1 MRKKS
6 KRLIALLVSLLMV
19 ISLIPT
25 TGLTV
30 EAATKPKLAKKSVSI
45 VIGGTSKI
53 KIKNAPKGAKIT
65 YKSAKKSIATVSE
78 QGKVKGIKSGT
89 TKITVSVKETSKT
102 TKLTYKVTVKKP
114 KLSKSKLSLVSGRTA
129 KLSIKNKPKKATYTW
144 TSSNS
149 KVATINKTGK
159 VTAKA
164 KGTAT
169 IKTRVKTAKKIYNLS
184 CKVNV
189 TDNSDNANNE
199 AQTYIVT
206 FDSNGG
212 SSVAPQTVK
221 KYELAQQPAN
231 PVRNGYT
238 FDGWYT
244 AANGGQKFNFKTAIT
259 ANITLYAHWNIDE
272 KAVPILTIN
281 NLSETETNNVDT
293 ENIDI
298 SGAAS
303 SSLGTIKDVSYSLKF
318 ALDETASINGKAEG
332 TKEWKI
338 KGLPLQVGT
347 SFLTI
352 TVSDSE
358 NRTTQKVI
366 TLNRL
371 STEIELSDNV
381 ILYTEEQTDEIADSI
396 IDYWTDDMGTA
407 DDTYDD
413 QTKILFSEDS
423 EIVQSIKAGLIEV
436 GDVVMLQPSN
446 ELYLGFNGV
455 LLSNEEPEDVVK
467 FPISEYEVVT
477 FRSADYTDIFD
488 GDVSLS
494 YELVD
499 TENPLAFAYF
509 PSEVEI
515 YVLDDTGKQQA
526 RLYSNEKSISEELG
540 DQSEKQE
547 INQPGFQKNAISYM
561 MSDALN
567 ITGGL
572 SGSNGM
578 NIGIK
583 FKDSVLFDED
593 GKGSTT
599 DDQFKFGG
607 NISFNHFKVNA
618 GIEWHPN
625 FNPFA
630 LDLLPQQIMGKY
642 SYTEEVNAHADWTG
656 DVNLNDVKDST
667 GNKVGLV
674 KAANKLLNND
684 FENNKQFLGMTL
696 SGVDMSDSIILG
708 AFGLQIAPT
717 GVAPVVGIKNAQ
729 YSSTFTPLSAI
740 LVIMPVIN
748 IEGELSAKVGL
759 TYKYTSYNEKG
770 INMQKKDYVGAFGSL
785 SENKGQSSKDL
796 PFNRS
801 LEIYNVCSKSSS
813 DKESAPAWSLTL
825 EGDGNA
831 KARVAVGADIGL
843 MMAGIMPTSTEA
855 KLYASSEVEGQ
866 VKLSVDNEKGL
877 TVDALARADAKVGV
891 MAAVHF
897 KLAVS
902 SSLLNPEIEG
912 NKDWDL
918 VLWEESL
925 STACID
931 GTVFKADDKN
941 NEVIPETTVVLIRT
955 DQLGNPT
962 QTTMSDSEGKY
973 HFDNVAEGKYKLAF
987 SKEGFDTYETDEFS
1001 VSGSHKAIDVYL
1013 TFFEKISRKNY
1024 YDFDGNLIYY
1034 DSYAYYDNGLLCSVT
1049 LHSVYGAGTEHEYYG
1064 NEYTLLYL
1072 YDENGKLEDT
1082 VLGALTISAWY
1093 NESTGEIILDYDYD
1107 EDGNSSKI
1115 AIYPL
1120 QESIEQE
1127 KFHVDASKTETL
1139 YEEAPVI
1146 YSDDAGEWAEVY
1158 LNTIFASEAPTDAT
1172 EARFFY
1178 VDDNFMPELW
1188 LDYGYGYAGDEV
1200 FTVGNGTTDKVY
1212 VSQGSATC
1220 IEKENLLLVTG
1231 GHMDVY
1237 YDTLYRIEDGKFVSV
1252 AEGNYGAP
1260 DNSNIQVDENGYPI
1274 YEYEWDGVKMTEE
1287 KYKQSLENAFP
1298 SSRAVNTYQNVYTYE
1313 QCKVLLQRLAEGEKG
1328 GRQEN

>member
-1 MRKKS
+1 M
-6 KRLIALLVSLLMV
+6 
-19 ISLIPT
+19 
-25 TGLTV
+25 
-30 EAATKPKLAKKSVSI
+30 
-45 VIGGTSKI
+45 
-53 KIKNAPKGAKIT
+53 
-65 YKSAKKSIATVSE
+65 
-78 QGKVKGIKSGT
+78 
-89 TKITVSVKETSKT
+89 
-102 TKLTYKVTVKKP
+102 
-114 KLSKSKLSLVSGRTA
+114 
-129 KLSIKNKPKKATYTW
+129 
-144 TSSNS
+144 
-149 KVATINKTGK
+149 
-159 VTAKA
+159 
-164 KGTAT
+164 
-169 IKTRVKTAKKIYNLS
+169 
-184 CKVNV
+184 
-189 TDNSDNANNE
+189 
-199 AQTYIVT
+199 T
-206 FDSNGG
+206 FNSNGG
-212 SSVAPQTVK
+212 SAVTSQTVK
-221 KYELAQQPAN
+221 KNELARQPTN
-231 PVRNGYT
+231 PVLKGYT

-244 AANGGQKFNFKTAIT
+244 AANDGQKFDFKTAIT
-259 ANITLYAHWNIDE
+259 ANITLYAHWKIDDR
-272 KAVPILTIN
+272 ALPTLTVN

-298 SGAAS
+298 SGSADS
-303 SSLGTIKDVSYSLKF
+303 SFGTIKDVSYSLKF

-338 KGLPLQVGT
+338 NGLPLQVGT

-358 NRTTQKVI
+358 NRTNQKVI
-366 TLNRL
+366 TINRL
-371 STEIELSDNV
+371 NSEIELSDNV
-381 ILYTEEQTDEIADSI
+381 IVYTEEQTAEIADGI
-396 IDYWTDDMGTA
+396 IDYWTDDMGTT
-407 DDTYDD
+407 DDTCDD
-413 QTKILFSEDS
+413 LTKILFLENSK
-423 EIVQSIKAGLIEV
+423 IVRSIKTGLVEI
-436 GDVVMLQPSN
+436 GDVVMLQPSD

-455 LLSNEEPEDVVK
+455 LISNEEPEDTAK

-477 FRSADYTDIFD
+477 FRSADYTDIFN

-515 YVLDDTGKQQA
+515 YALDDTGKKQA

-593 GKGSTT
+593 GKDFTT

-674 KAANKLLNND
+674 KAANKLLNNN

-696 SGVDMSDSIILG
+696 SGVDVSDSIILG

-717 GVAPVVGIKNAQ
+717 GVTPIVGIKNAQ

-748 IEGELSAKVGL
+748 VEGELSAKVGL

-825 EGDGNA
+825 EGDGDA

-843 MMAGIMPTSTEA
+843 MMAGIMPTSAEA

-897 KLAVS
+897 KLAVA

-918 VLWEESL
+918 VLWEANL
-925 STACID
+925 STAYID
-931 GTVFKADDKN
+931 GTVFKADDTN
-941 NEVIPETTVVLIRT
+941 NEVISQATVVLVRT
-955 DQLGNPT
+955 DRLENPT
-962 QTTMSDSEGKY
+962 QTTTSNSEGKY
-973 HFDNVAEGKYKLAF
+973 RFDNVAEGKYKLTF
-987 SKEGFDTYETDEFS
+987 SKEGFDTYETEEFS
-1001 VSGSHKAIDVYL
+1001 VSDSHKAVDAHLAVKTMVELEAYKNIVLSSKYSLYTLYDIDKDQIPELFLANGTDGLADTQIY
-1013 TFFEKISRKNY
+1013 TIKN
-1024 YDFDGNLIYY
+1024 GNLIDLGICTNQYGIYKCEENGVLFAGGGTGTIIFQRYYIESESLIKDTVIYLMASVHPEVGYEEYTFKGVDISSSEYEELKSSLNGISFVNATDMSLFESY
-1034 DSYAYYDNGLLCSVT
+1034 DS
-1049 LHSVYGAGTEHEYYG
+1049 
-1064 NEYTLLYL
+1064 
-1072 YDENGKLEDT
+1072 
-1082 VLGALTISAWY
+1082 
-1093 NESTGEIILDYDYD
+1093 
-1107 EDGNSSKI
+1107 
-1115 AIYPL
+1115 
-1120 QESIEQE
+1120 
-1127 KFHVDASKTETL
+1127 
-1139 YEEAPVI
+1139 
-1146 YSDDAGEWAEVY
+1146 
-1158 LNTIFASEAPTDAT
+1158 
-1172 EARFFY
+1172 
-1178 VDDNFMPELW
+1178 M
-1188 LDYGYGYAGDEV
+1188 
-1200 FTVGNGTTDKVY
+1200 
-1212 VSQGSATC
+1212 
-1220 IEKENLLLVTG
+1220 
-1231 GHMDVY
+1231 
-1237 YDTLYRIEDGKFVSV
+1237 
-1252 AEGNYGAP
+1252 
-1260 DNSNIQVDENGYPI
+1260 
-1274 YEYEWDGVKMTEE
+1274 
-1287 KYKQSLENAFP
+1287 
-1298 SSRAVNTYQNVYTYE
+1298 
-1313 QCKVLLQRLAEGEKG
+1313 
-1328 GRQEN
+1328 